1 MKKSN
6 AVDAVGVLVFFS
18 CVRCSSES
26 Q

>member
-1 MKKSN
+1 MKKSS
-6 AVDAVGVLVFFS
+6 AVDAVSVLVFFS